1 MSVIRSLFNRQF
13 LITLILVGLLV
24 LLSFPLS
31 RNWRQKRSI
40 DQEIKGLEQQAA
52 ALEGKNSNLK
62 QVLDYMQS
70 SQFVEEEARTKLNYK
85 KSGESVVVIEGR
97 PQTTTE
103 TTTSSLSTLVELP
116 PEPPQAQESQA
127 SRNLNYW
134 LDFFFGEK
142 K

>member
-1 MSVIRSLFNRQF
+1 MPMFRSLFNRQ
-13 LITLILVGLLV
+13 LVITLILVGLLV
-24 LLSFPLS
+24 LLSFPLT
-31 RNWRQKRSI
+31 RNWRQKQSV

-52 ALEGKNSNLK
+52 ELEGKNSNLK

-85 KSGESVVVIEGR
+85 KPGESVVVIEGR
-97 PQTTTE
+97 PQSTTE
-103 TTTSSLSTLVELP
+103 TASSSLSTLVNLP
-116 PEPPQAQESQA
+116 PEPPKAQESQA